1 LTDLLILLSDILG
14 VLIMGS
20 VGLWGMKYFVLV
32 MTNDELKNLRYIWT
46 PIVISGAFFFVLVLG
61 LLIQDVFGVYID
73 KPFYFAIHPFL
84 LVGSG
89 FFALSIYRFV
99 KMIKSYIDTE
109 KRAKTSLKQMQSE
122 LLKRQE
128 TAR

>member
-1 LTDLLILLSDILG
+1 LTDILILLSDVLG

-20 VGLWGMKYFVLV
+20 VGLWGMKYFILIL
-32 MTNDELKNLRYIWT
+32 TNDELKNLRYIWV
-46 PIVISGAFFFVLVLG
+46 PNVISGGFFFVLVFG

-89 FFALSIYRFV
+89 FFALSTFRFIKTV
-99 KMIKSYIDTE
+99 KSHMDTE
-109 KRAKTSLKQMQSE
+109 KKAKTSLEQMQSE
-122 LLKRQE
+122 LVKRQ

>member
-1 LTDLLILLSDILG
+1 
-14 VLIMGS
+14 MGS
-20 VGLWGMKYFVLV
+20 VGLWGMKYFVLI
-32 MTNDELKNLRYIWT
+32 MTKDELKNLRYIWT
-46 PIVISGAFFFVLVLG
+46 PIVISGFFFFVLVLG

-99 KMIKSYIDTE
+99 KMIKSHMDSE
-109 KRAKTSLKQMQSE
+109 KRAKTSLEQMRSE
-122 LLKRQE
+122 LLKRQ
-128 TAR
+128 

>member
-1 LTDLLILLSDILG
+1 LTDILILLSDVLG
-14 VLIMGS
+14 VSIMGF
-20 VGLWGMKYFVLV
+20 VGLWGMKYFVLIL
-32 MTNDELKNLRYIWT
+32 TKDELKNLRYIWV
-46 PIVISGAFFFVLVLG
+46 PSVISGGFFFVLVLG

-89 FFALSIYRFV
+89 FLALSMYRFIKTV
-99 KMIKSYIDTE
+99 KSHMETE
-109 KRAKTSLKQMQSE
+109 KRAETSIEQMRSE
-122 LLKRQE
+122 LARRKE